1 MPIARHSRITDRTS
15 GGPPG
20 FSKTLAWTIAVL
32 FPVEARVLRR
42 FGLRGAALLTYA
54 TFLWMHAPPADCDL
68 DRLAMCTFCGCS
80 RARAG
85 ATGAT
90 IGSRTSNHP
99 CHRCGVHRAGNDQ

>member
-42 FGLRGAALLTYA
+42 LGLRGAALLTYA
-54 TFLWMHAPPADCDL
+54 TFLWMDAPPADCDL
-68 DRLAMCTFCGCS
+68 GRLLLYTLYGLDS
-80 RARAG
+80 PGAG
-85 ATGAT
+85 ATV
-90 IGSRTSNHP
+90 GSRTSRYSLPGGAIHGP
-99 CHRCGVHRAGNDQ
+99 RND